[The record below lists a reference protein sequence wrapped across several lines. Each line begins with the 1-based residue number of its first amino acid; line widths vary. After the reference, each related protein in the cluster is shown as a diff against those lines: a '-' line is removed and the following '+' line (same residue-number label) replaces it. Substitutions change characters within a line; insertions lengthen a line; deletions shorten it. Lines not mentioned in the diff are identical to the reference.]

1 MIGLSEIYSTRN
13 RIKNWVRKTPFEYAH
28 KLSDLIEGSVY
39 LKLENQQLTKSFK
52 IRGAANKILRLT
64 EEEKAMG
71 IVAASSGNHAQGV
84 GLIAKELGVNVT
96 IVVPENTPEVKI
108 NEIKQ
113 YGVDL
118 LISGDEFMEAE
129 MKAREIEKEKGMT
142 LVSAYNDLD
151 IIAGQGTIALE
162 MIEEVPELDTILVP
176 VGAGGLMAGVG
187 LVYKQATDTKIVGVQ
202 GKTSPVMY
210 ESIRA
215 GYIHDIPL
223 DDSIAEGLH
232 GGIEKDAITFD
243 ICRDV
248 IDDWVLL
255 SEAEILN
262 AIKYLLIECH
272 MLVEGAGAVG
282 VAAILSDPDRY
293 KGRKIGVVI
302 SGGNL
307 DINTIQ
313 EII

>member
-1 MIGLSEIYSTRN
+1 MIKLSEIYATRK
-13 RIKNWVRKTPFEYAH
+13 RIKKWIRKTPFEH
-28 KLSDLIEGSVY
+28 SPKLSEIIGGSVY
-39 LKLENQQLTKSFK
+39 LKLENQQITKSFK
-52 IRGAANKILRLT
+52 IRGAANKVLKLT
-64 EEEKAMG
+64 EKEKAKG
-71 IVAASSGNHAQGV
+71 IVAASSGNHAQGI
-84 GLIAKELGVNVT
+84 GLIAKELGIKAI
-96 IVVPENTPEVKI
+96 IVVPKNTPEVKI
-108 NEIKQ
+108 NEIRQ

-118 LISGDEFMEAE
+118 LIEGDEFMEAE
-129 MKAREIEKEKGMT
+129 MKAREIERELGMT

-162 MIEEVPELDTILVP
+162 MIEEVPDLDIILVP

-187 LVYKQATDTKIVGVQ
+187 LVYKQATNTKIIGVQ

-210 ESIRA
+210 ESIKK

-223 DDSIAEGLH
+223 ENSIAEGLH

-243 ICRDV
+243 ICRKV
-248 IDDWVLL
+248 IDEWVLL
-255 SEAEILN
+255 TEAEILN
-262 AIKYLLIECH
+262 AMKYLLHECH
-272 MLVEGAGAVG
+272 MMVEGAGAVG

-293 KGRKIGVVI
+293 AGKKVGVVI

-307 DINTIQ
+307 GINTLN